1 MIKRIITISREFG
14 SGGRTIGKEVAQK
27 LGYSYYDKE
36 LVRQVAVE
44 TGFDEKYIEQ
54 AGEYAPS
61 KNWLSFGFAARGSQ
75 GAMEGMSAN
84 DFLWAIQCRVI
95 RSLAEK
101 EPCVI
106 VGRCADYILRDRE
119 DVLNVFLYADQA
131 DKLAYAMDTYGDRP
145 EEAEQRVRQVDASRE
160 SYYHYLTRAKWGDLK
175 RYHLSLNTSPIGK
188 EGGAD
193 LIVQYAKLR
202 RAKLGL

>member
-1 MIKRIITISREFG
+1 MSKRIITISREFG

-106 VGRCADYILRDRE
+106 VGRCADYILRERE
-119 DVLNVFLYADQA
+119 DCLNVFIHASMAARADRIVRLYGLQREEPGKTPGGEGQEAPRLLQA
-131 DKLAYAMDTYGDRP
+131 LYRRGLGHV
-145 EEAEQRVRQVDASRE
+145 QN
-160 SYYHYLTRAKWGDLK
+160 
-175 RYHLSLNTSPIGK
+175 YHLSLDSGIIGIQRCVDIIS
-188 EGGAD
+188 E
-193 LIVQYAKLR
+193 LAKTL
-202 RAKLGL
+202 

>member
-1 MIKRIITISREFG
+1 MGDWKTIITIGREYG
-14 SGGRTIGKEVAQK
+14 AGGRTVAK
-27 LGYSYYDKE
+27 LLSDRLGIPHYDKE
-36 LVRQVAVE
+36 IITLAA
-44 TGFDEKYIEQ
+44 EKSGLPEQ
-54 AGEYAPS
+54 TIRGPEQGS
-61 KNWLSFGFAARGSQ
+61 GKTLLSWFLPRGP
-75 GAMEGMSAN
+75 MSAY
-84 DFLWAIQCRVI
+84 DQAILAQANII
-95 RSLAEK
+95 RKLAE
-101 EPCVI
+101 EGPCII
-106 VGRCADYILRDRE
+106 VGRWADYILRDRE

-131 DKLAYAMDTYGDRP
+131 DKLAYAMDTYGDRL

>member
-1 MIKRIITISREFG
+1 MGDWKTIITIGREYG
-14 SGGRTIGKEVAQK
+14 AGGRTVAK
-27 LGYSYYDKE
+27 LLSDRLGIPHYDKE
-36 LVRQVAVE
+36 IITLAA
-44 TGFDEKYIEQ
+44 EKSGLPEQ
-54 AGEYAPS
+54 AIRGPEQGS
-61 KNWLSFGFAARGSQ
+61 GKTLLSWFLPRGP
-75 GAMEGMSAN
+75 MSAY
-84 DFLWAIQCRVI
+84 DQAILAQANII
-95 RSLAEK
+95 RKLAE
-101 EPCVI
+101 EGPCII
-106 VGRCADYILRDRE
+106 VGRGADYILRDRE

-131 DKLAYAMDTYGDRP
+131 DKLAYAMDTYGDRL

>member
-1 MIKRIITISREFG
+1 MIDVRALRENPEPARASQRARGANPGLVDEIIEADAARREALQAFETL
-14 SGGRTIGKEVAQK
+14 RATQKEVSKSVGRASKEERPAILAQ
-27 LGYSYYDKE
+27 
-36 LVRQVAVE
+36 
-44 TGFDEKYIEQ
+44 
-54 AGEYAPS
+54 
-61 KNWLSFGFAARGSQ
+61 
-75 GAMEGMSAN
+75 AN
-84 DFLWAIQCRVI
+84 II
-95 RSLAEK
+95 RKLAE
-101 EPCVI
+101 EGPCII
-106 VGRCADYILRDRE
+106 VGRGADYILRDRE

>member
-1 MIKRIITISREFG
+1 MGDWKTIITIGREYG
-14 SGGRTIGKEVAQK
+14 AGGRTVAK
-27 LGYSYYDKE
+27 LLSDRLGIPHYDKE
-36 LVRQVAVE
+36 IITLAA
-44 TGFDEKYIEQ
+44 EKSGLPEQ
-54 AGEYAPS
+54 TIRGPEQGS
-61 KNWLSFGFAARGSQ
+61 GKTLLSWFLPRGP
-75 GAMEGMSAN
+75 MSAY
-84 DFLWAIQCRVI
+84 DQAILAQANII
-95 RSLAEK
+95 RKLAE
-101 EPCVI
+101 EGPCII
-106 VGRCADYILRDRE
+106 VGRGADYILRDRE

-131 DKLAYAMDTYGDRP
+131 DRP

>member
-1 MIKRIITISREFG
+1 MAHTVITVGREYG
-14 SGGRTIGKEVAQK
+14 SGGRLIAQK
-27 LGYSYYDKE
+27 AAEALGIPFFDRSIINMAAE
-36 LVRQVAVE
+36 E
-44 TGFDEKYIEQ
+44 TGLSADFIRRTEQ
-54 AGEYAPS
+54 QKTS
-61 KNWLSFGFAARGSQ
+61 SFLYNLY
-75 GAMEGMSAN
+75 MSTQSLPVN
-84 DFLWAIQCRVI
+84 DQVFIAQSEVI
-95 RSLAEK
+95 RRVAAEG
-101 EPCVI
+101 PCII
-106 VGRCADYILRDRE
+106 VGRGADYILRDRE

>member
-1 MIKRIITISREFG
+1 P
-14 SGGRTIGKEVAQK
+14 GRFQRHPVFH
-27 LGYSYYDKE
+27 
-36 LVRQVAVE
+36 RQSV
-44 TGFDEKYIEQ
+44 
-54 AGEYAPS
+54 
-61 KNWLSFGFAARGSQ
+61 
-75 GAMEGMSAN
+75 
-84 DFLWAIQCRVI
+84 
-95 RSLAEK
+95 
-101 EPCVI
+101 
-106 VGRCADYILRDRE
+106 
-119 DVLNVFLYADQA
+119 YADQA